1 MGGESM
7 LGRMARALSCPPQLN
22 VSFEVAVARTRV
34 VEDGAGVVQ
43 EPLGDDIDGDGV
55 DMADSHPGVG
65 LLAQSSAAW
74 PSLASSSAPAAP
86 VVVGDDTIV
95 EEGAQ
100 GMPGSSRPRP
110 APSSR
115 ACAAARSGSAID
127 RPASAC
133 KGRSGSCRRRR

>member
-22 VSFEVAVARTRV
+22 VSFEVAVARSRV
-34 VEDGAGVVQ
+34 VEDGVEVEA

-65 LLAQSSAAW
+65 LFAQSSAAW
-74 PSLASSSAPAAP
+74 PSLASSSAPAAS

-95 EEGAQ
+95 EEGVQ

-110 APSSR
+110 APSSGAVKSWSKRVGR
-115 ACAAARSGSAID
+115 AHGHRNHRS
-127 RPASAC
+127 
-133 KGRSGSCRRRR
+133 KHGR